1 MKFRILISAITASLL
16 LHAVNVTAAN
26 LESEADQFS
35 YALGFQIGQGFKRD
49 KLDIDVDIVANA
61 IKDVMQGKETQL
73 SMEEM
78 RGAMVSVRQ
87 KIQALQ
93 TEKTNAAKSA
103 GEAFLAANKTKEGII
118 TLESGVQYKILDSGS
133 GKQPK
138 ATDSITAHYQGTLIS
153 GAVFDSSYQR
163 GEPATFGVG
172 QVIKGWTEILQLM
185 HEGDKWQVFIPSK
198 LAYGERGA
206 GQNIGPHE
214 TLIFDI
220 ELISVN

>member
-26 LESEADQFS
+26 FESEADRFS

-61 IKDVMQGKETQL
+61 IKDVMQGKEMQL

-93 TEKTNAAKSA
+93 TEKANAAKSV
-103 GEAFLAANKTKEGII
+103 GEEFLSANKTKEGII

-185 HEGDKWQVFIPSK
+185 HEGDKWEVFIPSK